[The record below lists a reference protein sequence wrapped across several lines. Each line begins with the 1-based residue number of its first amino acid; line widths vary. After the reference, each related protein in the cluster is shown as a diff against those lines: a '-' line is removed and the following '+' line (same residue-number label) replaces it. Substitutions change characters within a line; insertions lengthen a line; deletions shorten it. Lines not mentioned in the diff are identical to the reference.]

1 MSDFHPLPAAL
12 LNATLAHLTRFAP
25 FSEMA
30 REHLEWMIAHLSLA
44 YFPKDAVLLDPSQG
58 PVPFFSVIKQGS
70 VVGEQVAGRA
80 ENEGA
85 NWQLT
90 EGECFPLGAL
100 LANRPVANVYRAAE
114 DTFCY
119 QLPAAQFAELL
130 QRSAIFHDFCTR
142 RIAHLLERSKQAI
155 QAQYTQAAIA
165 QQPLS
170 TLLSSVIRREPV
182 TCASTEAIATAL
194 AKMHAENVGS
204 MVIVAGAR
212 PIGIFTLHDLLARVA
227 LAKQDLSA
235 PIAAVMTREPV
246 MLSGHASA
254 YEAALLMARHGIRH
268 VLVVEGERFLGV
280 VSEKDLFSVQRV
292 GLTQIS
298 INIRTAK
305 SIAELAQANQEIHA
319 LAHSML
325 AQGVGAEQLTQI
337 ITTLNDLLTQRLI
350 DLTAPKYDLADIPY
364 CWLALGSEGRMEQT
378 LATDQDNGIIFTA
391 EAGAHETARTKL
403 LAFAQAVN
411 NALDQCGFP
420 LCQGGV
426 MASNP
431 KWCLTSEEWHNTF
444 SLWID
449 QGDPEALLNSAI
461 FFDFRAL
468 YGEEKLAQDLRAW
481 LASKAAANP
490 RFLHQMAGNALRNR
504 PPLGVVRDFVLA
516 AGGEYD
522 HTIDLKL
529 NGATPF
535 VDAARIYSLAAG
547 DTHTN
552 TLARLRA
559 AGAALKMSPEEIAA
573 WAEALLFIQ
582 LLRLRNQHL
591 SHAVGRDMH
600 NHVNPDTLNELERR
614 ILKETFRQARKLQTR
629 LALDYGL

>member
-1 MSDFHPLPAAL
+1 MSKVHSLPASL

-30 REHLEWMIAHLSLA
+30 REHLEWMITHLSLA
-44 YFPKDAVLLDPSQG
+44 YFPKDSVLLDPSQG
-58 PVPFFSVIKQGS
+58 SVSFFSVIKQGS

-80 ENEGA
+80 EKDGA

-100 LANRPVANVYRAAE
+100 LADRPVANVYRAAV

-119 QLPAAQFAELL
+119 QLPAVQFTELL
-130 QRSAIFHDFCTR
+130 QRSAVFHDFCTR
-142 RIAHLLERSKQAI
+142 RIAHLLERSKLAI

-170 TLLSSVIRREPV
+170 TPLASVIRREPV
-182 TCASTEAIATAL
+182 TCASTETIEIAL

-204 MVIVAGAR
+204 MVIVANAR
-212 PIGIFTLHDLLARVA
+212 PVGIFTLHDLLARVT

-235 PIAAVMTREPV
+235 PIATVMTREPV

-268 VLVVEGERFLGV
+268 VLVGEDERFLGV

-305 SIAELAQANQEIHA
+305 NIVELTQANEKIHA

-337 ITTLNDLLTQRLI
+337 ITTLNDLLTQRVI
-350 DLTAPKYDLADIPY
+350 DLIAPQYDLADIQY

-391 EAGAHETARTKL
+391 EAGAKETARSKL
-403 LAFAQAVN
+403 LAFAHAVN

-420 LCQGGV
+420 LCQGGI

-431 KWCLTSEEWHNTF
+431 KWCLTSEEWHSTF

-468 YGEEKLAQDLRAW
+468 YGEEELAQNLRAW
-481 LASKAAANP
+481 LAAKAKANP

-547 DTHTN
+547 DTHTS

-559 AGAALKMSPEEIAA
+559 AGAVLNMSSDEIAA

-591 SHAVGRDMH
+591 HFAAGKGMH
-600 NHVNPDTLNELERR
+600 NHVNPDELNELERR